1 MLRSGLSA
9 LKSGGLNCERGSTL
23 PLRLCRGLWL
33 FCAPASWSA
42 KGGARGIYSLASS
55 EDEKRLE
62 RCTMSSIGEDLLTVA
77 LCPGLRGSDSANDDI
92 TPQSAAEQS
101 PKLQLSLPTVP
112 VPVPTPRPARRLP
125 QPGCPL
131 PNTWGCVP
139 GPRRICLSFLA
150 LTLPGSP
157 RRFCRS
163 VTSVQVQAPIS
174 LQPPTLLFVLP
185 AEGEASDW
193 ASGHLPPALRLP
205 GSVF

>member
-1 MLRSGLSA
+1 MAGDEDTHILLRRGGRSGMLRSGLSA

-92 TPQSAAEQS
+92 TPRERRSRAQSSSCLCPQSQS
-101 PKLQLSLPTVP
+101 PSRCPGQHDVFYSSAVLFPTPGDVSPGPGAFASVSLP
-112 VPVPTPRPARRLP
+112 
-125 QPGCPL
+125 
-131 PNTWGCVP
+131 
-139 GPRRICLSFLA
+139 
-150 LTLPGSP
+150 
-157 RRFCRS
+157 
-163 VTSVQVQAPIS
+163 
-174 LQPPTLLFVLP
+174 
-185 AEGEASDW
+185 
-193 ASGHLPPALRLP
+193 
-205 GSVF
+205 